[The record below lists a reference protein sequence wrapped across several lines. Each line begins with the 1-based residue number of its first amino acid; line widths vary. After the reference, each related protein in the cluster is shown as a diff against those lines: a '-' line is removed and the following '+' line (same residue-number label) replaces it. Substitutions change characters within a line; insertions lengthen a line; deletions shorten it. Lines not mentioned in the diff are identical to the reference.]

1 MTKEEFL
8 YELKKELSVL
18 DSAEATAYNLRY
30 YSDYIDAEIAK
41 GRSEQEVLDELGNP
55 RWLVNSI
62 KESGDYGR
70 VQDIIEGPLEN
81 IRSNDEDDQKMHTIR
96 IEGMKARI
104 LGVAILA
111 IFLLF
116 LVAIFYILGKIFVFL
131 LPVLIP
137 ILLICL
143 IFGFMKILDR

>member
-8 YELKKELSVL
+8 YELKKELSAL

-70 VQDIIEGPLEN
+70 VQDIIDGPLEN
-81 IRSNDEDDQKMHTIR
+81 IRSNDEEDDQTMR

>member
-70 VQDIIEGPLEN
+70 VQDIIDGPLEN
-81 IRSNDEDDQKMHTIR
+81 IRSNDEDDQKMHTIH

>member
-41 GRSEQEVLDELGNP
+41 GRSEQEILDELGNP

>member
-70 VQDIIEGPLEN
+70 VQDIIDGPLEN

>member
-70 VQDIIEGPLEN
+70 VQDIIDGPLEN
-81 IRSNDEDDQKMHTIR
+81 IRSNEEDDQTMHTIR

>member
-30 YSDYIDAEIAK
+30 YSDYIDAEIVK

-70 VQDIIEGPLEN
+70 VQDIIDGPLEN

>member
-1 MTKEEFL
+1 M
-8 YELKKELSVL
+8 
-18 DSAEATAYNLRY
+18 
-30 YSDYIDAEIAK
+30 
-41 GRSEQEVLDELGNP
+41 
-55 RWLVNSI
+55 VNSI

-81 IRSNDEDDQKMHTIR
+81 VRSNDEEDNQTMHTIR

>member
-18 DSAEATAYNLRY
+18 DSAEAMAYNLRY

-70 VQDIIEGPLEN
+70 VQDIIDGPLEN

>member
-1 MTKEEFL
+1 M
-8 YELKKELSVL
+8 
-18 DSAEATAYNLRY
+18 
-30 YSDYIDAEIAK
+30 
-41 GRSEQEVLDELGNP
+41 
-55 RWLVNSI
+55 VNSI

-81 IRSNDEDDQKMHTIR
+81 IRSNDEEDNQTMHTIR

>member
-41 GRSEQEVLDELGNP
+41 GRSEQEILDELGNP

-70 VQDIIEGPLEN
+70 VQDIIDGPLEN

>member
-18 DSAEATAYNLRY
+18 DSAEATAYNLHY

-70 VQDIIEGPLEN
+70 VQDIIDGPLEN

>member
-8 YELKKELSVL
+8 YELKKELSAL
-18 DSAEATAYNLRY
+18 DSAKAMAYNLRY

-70 VQDIIEGPLEN
+70 VQDIIDGPLEN

>member
-8 YELKKELSVL
+8 YELKKELSAL

-70 VQDIIEGPLEN
+70 VQDIIDGPLEN
-81 IRSNDEDDQKMHTIR
+81 IRSNDEDDQKIHTIR

>member
-18 DSAEATAYNLRY
+18 DSAEATVYNLRY

-70 VQDIIEGPLEN
+70 VQDIIDGPLEN